1 MRRIFHSTLVL
12 SLLVSSPL
20 FVTGCRSTGGSSWS
34 NMWAG
39 RSATAANGLAST
51 KPNSQLP
58 PSPASSF
65 ANSPNG
71 SNTSSGTVASNGYPS
86 TGMSGPNLGAPPTSG
101 NTNGYYTG
109 PYSTSGT
116 SKGNAVTAGAV
127 ATTGGNRTDG
137 NSANTPVADTQTT
150 VPKAG
155 YGNYPAAPVSNTT
168 SSPVAGHDHN
178 HDHDHDHGDHS
189 HGAPQPPNP
198 NAWNGMTGNGMEGGF
213 RPGTTARGRMPGSS
227 GGNDVGGF
235 ARPTSDPAREAAD
248 GYNAAPAAPPVLPAP
263 PGGSFEPPQQ

>member
-34 NMWAG
+34 NMWGG
-39 RSATAANGLAST
+39 RSSTAATGLAST

-65 ANSPNG
+65 ANSPN
-71 SNTSSGTVASNGYPS
+71 SSTNTSGTVASKGYPS
-86 TGMSGPNLGAPPTSG
+86 TGMSGPNLGAPSASG
-101 NTNGYYTG
+101 NSNGYYTG

-116 SKGNAVTAGAV
+116 SKSAAATAGAV
-127 ATTGGNRTDG
+127 ANSGGNRAAG
-137 NSANTPVADTQTT
+137 SSFNSPAADVQAT
-150 VPKAG
+150 VPKTG

-168 SSPVAGHDHN
+168 TGPAAGHDHS
-178 HDHDHDHGDHS
+178 HDHDHGDHS

-198 NAWNGMTGNGMEGGF
+198 NAWNGMTASGMEGGF
-213 RPGTTARGRMPGSS
+213 RPGTTARGRLPAASGSDD
-227 GGNDVGGF
+227 GGSY
-235 ARPTSDPAREAAD
+235 ARPASDTGMEAAD
-248 GYNAAPAAPPVLPAP
+248 AYNSAPPPPAVIPAP
-263 PGGSFEPPQQ
+263 PGGRFEPPQQ